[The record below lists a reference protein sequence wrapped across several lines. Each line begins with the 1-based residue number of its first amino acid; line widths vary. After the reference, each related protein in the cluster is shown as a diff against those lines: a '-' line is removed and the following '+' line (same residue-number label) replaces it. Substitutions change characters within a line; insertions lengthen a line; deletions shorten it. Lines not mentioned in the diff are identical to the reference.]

1 MCELTPYCLNRA
13 RLPALYA
20 DFRSQSKLNPDGYRA
35 NITAWSHALAL
46 LASHGRLSNKG
57 SGPNCLIA
65 RIDDSLLR
73 GLESRQYGQPL
84 ALGTVIQESVTTKD
98 ILPLQSFLQ
107 AQNNIYQTTWGQV
120 PWAVM
125 GWTLRQVG
133 IIDPTRGDDKLP
145 NGDFVL
151 MENVLAAGK
160 VFDEKVSETTS
171 RFDRIYSK
179 AQFYKTFS
187 SELVDGQKLSEGDM
201 DVLLRYLSRDR
212 ARIEYDGKLVRISS
226 SGEPSGI
233 TEEDATIA
241 SLKELIAKLQHQTE
255 MLSARVEQL
264 EVEAKKA
271 VARKNRVSAL
281 AALKSK
287 KVAETSLAQRYASL
301 SQVEEVALKIE
312 QASDNVQLVK
322 VMESS
327 SGVLKNLNKQVGS
340 VEKVDSVMDEL
351 RERISDT
358 DELANILAESTG
370 APIDEGEIDDELA
383 AMENEIKEKQEEKE
397 AKEKLDKLPNVP
409 AHEAVPERERA
420 RTPTSETGIGNLSLN

>member
-1 MCELTPYCLNRA
+1 M
-13 RLPALYA
+13 
-20 DFRSQSKLNPDGYRA
+20 
-35 NITAWSHALAL
+35 
-46 LASHGRLSNKG
+46 
-57 SGPNCLIA
+57 
-65 RIDDSLLR
+65 
-73 GLESRQYGQPL
+73 
-84 ALGTVIQESVTTKD
+84 
-98 ILPLQSFLQ
+98 
-107 AQNNIYQTTWGQV
+107 
-120 PWAVM
+120 
-125 GWTLRQVG
+125 G

-145 NGDFVL
+145 NGEFVL

-160 VFDEKVSETTS
+160 AFDEKVSETTS

-179 AQFYKTFS
+179 TQFYKTFS

-201 DVLLRYLSRDR
+201 DVLLRYLSRDKGK
-212 ARIEYDGKLVRISS
+212 IEYDGKLIRISS
-226 SGEPSGI
+226 PGEPSGI

-241 SLKELIAKLQHQTE
+241 SLKELIAKLQHQTQ

-301 SQVEEVALKIE
+301 NQVEEVALKIE

-327 SGVLKNLNKQVGS
+327 SGVLKNLNKQVGG

-383 AMENEIKEKQEEKE
+383 TMENEIKEKQEEKE
-397 AKEKLDKLPNVP
+397 AKEKLGKLPNVP
-409 AHEAVPERERA
+409 SQEAVPERERA

>member
-1 MCELTPYCLNRA
+1 M
-13 RLPALYA
+13 
-20 DFRSQSKLNPDGYRA
+20 
-35 NITAWSHALAL
+35 
-46 LASHGRLSNKG
+46 
-57 SGPNCLIA
+57 
-65 RIDDSLLR
+65 
-73 GLESRQYGQPL
+73 
-84 ALGTVIQESVTTKD
+84 
-98 ILPLQSFLQ
+98 
-107 AQNNIYQTTWGQV
+107 
-120 PWAVM
+120 
-125 GWTLRQVG
+125 G

-145 NGDFVL
+145 NGEFVL

-160 VFDEKVSETTS
+160 AFDEKVSETTS
-171 RFDRIYSK
+171 RFDRVYSK
-179 AQFYKTFS
+179 TQFYKTFS
-187 SELVDGQKLSEGDM
+187 AALVDGQKLSEGDM
-201 DVLLRYLSRDR
+201 EVMLRYLSRDKGK
-212 ARIEYDGKLVRISS
+212 IEYDGKLVRISS

-255 MLSARVEQL
+255 MLSAKVEQL
-264 EVEAKKA
+264 EVDAKKA

-287 KVAETSLAQRYASL
+287 KVAESSLAQRYASL
-301 SQVEEVALKIE
+301 NQVEEVALKIE

-327 SGVLKNLNKQVGS
+327 SGVLKNLNKQVGG

-397 AKEKLDKLPNVP
+397 TKEKLDKLPNVP
-409 AHEAVPERERA
+409 SQEAAPERERA